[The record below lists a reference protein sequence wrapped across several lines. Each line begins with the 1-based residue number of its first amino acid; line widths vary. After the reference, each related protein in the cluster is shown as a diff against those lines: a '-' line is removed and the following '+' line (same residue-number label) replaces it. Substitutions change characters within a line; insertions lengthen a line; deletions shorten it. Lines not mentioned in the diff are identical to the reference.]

1 MEHGTSWTDWR
12 PRVYLMWWH
21 APIASVGG
29 TEYTS
34 LRAAMAAAAGAAI
47 ELLAPCVADFTDER
61 VSLDKNEALVVV
73 NDDGHV
79 LGYEPGVPDA
89 PGWKLA
95 VSRQTRGETPVIVY
109 KAVGPAMLILFK

>member
-1 MEHGTSWTDWR
+1 MTFEWLGK
-12 PRVYLMWWH
+12 
-21 APIASVGG
+21 
-29 TEYTS
+29 
-34 LRAAMAAAAGAAI
+34 
-47 ELLAPCVADFTDER
+47 ELERIDEEIRNDALLNGFKKCDDDFFT
-61 VSLDKNEALVVV
+61 VVV

-109 KAVGPAMLILFK
+109 KAVGPAMVILLK